1 MFDYAMRKKY
11 ITANPLSDMKITVR
25 YQQVVKKSGNT
36 QTYNTDELEALN
48 NYLDLMYQETNDSS
62 YIAVRINFSS
72 VCVSVNWRH

>member
-25 YQQVVKKSGNT
+25 YRQVVKKSGNT

-48 NYLDLMYQETNDSS
+48 NYLRFD
-62 YIAVRINFSS
+62 
-72 VCVSVNWRH
+72 VSGNKRQFLYRRTH